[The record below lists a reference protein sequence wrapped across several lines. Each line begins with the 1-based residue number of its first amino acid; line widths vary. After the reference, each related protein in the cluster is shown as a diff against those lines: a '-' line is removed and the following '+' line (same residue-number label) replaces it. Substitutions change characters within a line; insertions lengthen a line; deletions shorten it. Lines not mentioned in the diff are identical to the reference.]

1 VEILIGLVI
10 GFAIGVTGVGGGTL
24 TAPALIL
31 LLGFSA
37 RAGIATA
44 LVFSATVKIW
54 ASGIYL
60 WRREVDFR
68 VLGYMIAGG
77 LPGAI
82 LGASAI
88 QRLRGGR
95 SDGWILAIVGAIVA
109 ISAASSLF
117 RIGKSN
123 PGARSRP
130 ALLPVFTFPIGLET
144 GFSSAGA
151 GALGSVVLFNLTALS
166 PTTVVGTDL
175 WFGMIISGLGGS
187 IHALA
192 GSCDWAALARL
203 VPAGVVGTI
212 LGAFVSR
219 ALPAKILRSVA
230 LACATGVGILL
241 LCKGIKEIF

>member
-1 VEILIGLVI
+1 MEILIGLVI

-117 RIGKSN
+117 RIGKPN
-123 PGARSRP
+123 RARSRP

-241 LCKGIKEIF
+241 LCKGIKEIL